1 MKEHELI
8 HAGDYLAGLRFN
20 KRQIE
25 AIPAAIRPTD
35 LDTAYAIQDV
45 MVKRLLT
52 REGGQRIGYKIACT
66 SKGAQEMLHV
76 DGPLYGQMLS
86 FSTHAA
92 PAKLRRRDFTSCV
105 IEAEFGFRI
114 GADQQRADQP
124 EYLPHAAQPYTATT
138 IGPFIAA
145 ILPGTEIVNFRFVD
159 WTVVGAP
166 SIAADNAI
174 HGAWIYGE
182 AVADWQQ
189 FELTTH
195 QVTLTVNDKQF
206 DSGTG
211 AAVLDHPLNALA
223 WLANELPRHGKQL
236 AGGDLVTTGVCMDVY
251 FAEAGDRLCAD
262 FGALGKVELS
272 II

>member
-1 MKEHELI
+1 
-8 HAGDYLAGLRFN
+8 
-20 KRQIE
+20 
-25 AIPAAIRPTD
+25 
-35 LDTAYAIQDV
+35 
-45 MVKRLLT
+45 
-52 REGGQRIGYKIACT
+52 

-92 PAKLRRRDFTSCV
+92 PAKLRRRAFTSCV

-114 GADQQRADQP
+114 GADV
-124 EYLPHAAQPYTATT
+124 PHAAQPYTATT

-145 ILPGTEIVNFRFVD
+145 ILPGIEIVNFRFVD

-182 AVADWQQ
+182 AVADWPQ
-189 FELTTH
+189 FDLATH
-195 QVTLTVNDKQF
+195 QVALLVNDKQF

-211 AAVLDHPLNALA
+211 AAVLGHPLNALA

-272 II
+272 IT